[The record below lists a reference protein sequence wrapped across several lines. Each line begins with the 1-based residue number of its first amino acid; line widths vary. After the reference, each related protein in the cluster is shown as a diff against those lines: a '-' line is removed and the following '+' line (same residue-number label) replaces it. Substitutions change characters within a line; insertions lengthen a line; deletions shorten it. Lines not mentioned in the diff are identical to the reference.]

1 MTALRI
7 PLPIQESLRDF
18 LADLLGR
25 GVAAA
30 KTEPIRISTAAEAA
44 AASVS
49 ADGDDEVVDVDDA
62 PDPQTLAIYVDDDG
76 RPRAVVVVE
85 LALGAAAGAALALVP
100 AVMLDEVNR
109 TGKLP
114 ENLAEN
120 LHEVLNIFV
129 SLLNSSATPHVGL
142 RETVEMPAELP
153 DDVAAILDAPE
164 RRRDFVVTIEG
175 YGEGCM
181 AVLAGPGFDQP

>member
-1 MTALRI
+1 MLRI

-25 GVAAA
+25 GVAAS
-30 KTEPIRISTAAEAA
+30 KIEPLRISLPVVAP
-44 AASVS
+44 V
-49 ADGDDEVVDVDDA
+49 ADVHPDAEVVDVDD
-62 PDPQTLAIYVDDDG
+62 DPEAQTLAVYVDDDG
-76 RPRAVVVVE
+76 TPRAVVVVD

-100 AVMLDEVNR
+100 AVMLEEVAR

-142 RETVEMPAELP
+142 RQTIELP
-153 DDVAAILDAPE
+153 SELDADVRAIVDAPA
-164 RRRDFVVTIEG
+164 RRRDFVVAIEG
-175 YGEGCM
+175 YGEGNM
-181 AVLAGPGFDQP
+181 AVLAGPGFDEA